1 MPNTETDQLAFV
13 QMVSVK
19 MVLGGFFR
27 LFTREVTIADGFSIE
42 VFRGER
48 HIGSIRSKDVATSSD
63 VKKRFD
69 SIGVHHDDTLYQI
82 NLGSKPI
89 TLSGSFTTADGY
101 TPGYKLELELGVV
114 DPTQFTMRYRQQSDP
129 VHIAKVALVGELNR
143 YAALRSHDRLKA
155 EELRFRTEHNLNVG
169 NNKHLGLDVVRVH
182 DVSITMDPH
191 LLEKRNIVRKED
203 LTRTQV
209 VEEQHTTA
217 IKSQFGRDEKI
228 KDTLL
233 NTEITQL
240 STELQNI
247 ALQQDRRNQLYKL
260 GTEKLIQQVS
270 EMLDAGYS
278 YDEIYKEYPAAQGLL
293 SSPASGNPAGYIS
306 SPDQTSF
313 SSRASQSTN
322 APDVLFGEV
331 DTDTASPG
339 GMGQQRINGLS
350 RVELGINFMQ
360 VQLTEVQCR
369 QIGRAESAAF
379 LVYSIIAGGIADN
392 GQMLVSDIIV
402 QVNNQ
407 MVYNEQMLSDALRL
421 RSQNNKISIQVL
433 RGDRLITLQMDG
445 VL

>member
-101 TPGYKLELELGVV
+101 APGYTLELELRVI
-114 DPTQFTMRYRQQSDP
+114 DPTQFTLRYRQQSDP
-129 VHIAKVALVGELNR
+129 IHIAKVALMGELNR
-143 YAALRSHDRLKA
+143 YASLRTHDRLKA
-155 EELRFRTEHNLNVG
+155 EEIRYRTEHNLNVG
-169 NNKHLGLDVVRVH
+169 QNKDLGLDVVRVH

-209 VEEQHTTA
+209 VEEQHTSA
-217 IKSQFGRDEKI
+217 IKSQFGRDEHKRDRAVEEEDQEV
-228 KDTLL
+228 KRR
-233 NTEITQL
+233 
-240 STELQNI
+240 
-247 ALQQDRRNQLYKL
+247 QDMLNQLAKVWTAGLADKL
-260 GTEKLIQQVS
+260 QDQINSGAKLTDIVQ
-270 EMLDAGYS
+270 EHP
-278 YDEIYKEYPAAQGLL
+278 EIFGLFAR
-293 SSPASGNPAGYIS
+293 PASSDAAGYIS

-313 SSRASQSTN
+313 SSGTSQSTN

-350 RVELGINFMQ
+350 RVELGINFMK
-360 VQLTEVQCR
+360 VQLTELQCR

-379 LVYSIIAGGIADN
+379 LVYSITEGGIADS

-421 RSQNNKISIQVL
+421 RNQNNKISIQVL
-433 RGDRLITLQMDG
+433 RGDRLITLHMDG